1 MNLHIKY
8 ISYVSSIIVLIFVYV
23 INFYPNYSLN
33 QELHLFE
40 TISVGLFVLFA
51 ITYRSTN
58 NLKFIFDFLTRIKR
72 SVSKEYS
79 RNKYFLKSIS
89 LLFFV
94 LLAAKQ
100 LLFINKYTVNM
111 LYWDQWDFYNP
122 LFNNETLWQAF
133 THQHGPHRQ
142 GIGFILTE
150 FLAKESGWNTRWDA
164 FGISFCLIF
173 SAFIAISILLKS
185 SINNAFYLVL
195 VPLAFFTPHSWE
207 MLVGPSNISHGAM
220 PVLLIMLYCLTLFS
234 GKPLSRWFCLLS
246 INFCC
251 VFTGFGLFIGLITP
265 LLAILELIQSI
276 KLRRI
281 HYTAI
286 TTISFVLSIL
296 TWALFFKDYKFAD
309 TAPSGPSTFYS
320 KIKFTALLLSHFYG
334 ASHASYISLF
344 LGYAL
349 VIVFTYIIALSTFK
363 LIKNNVIETPFVSV
377 IFCLSVYTLFYC
389 AGTAYGRAGS
399 TDLNAWSAP
408 RYVTLL
414 IPGVFALILF
424 FTGWIRSTIW
434 SIILCLSLSIGMF
447 HLASYE
453 KDGIEYFSNGRKAW
467 KDIYLK
473 TGDALKADK
482 ISNFQVYPA
491 NVLDYKLNYLKKNKL
506 NLFQVDPK

>member
-334 ASHASYISLF
+334 AVTEA
-344 LGYAL
+344 
-349 VIVFTYIIALSTFK
+349 K
-363 LIKNNVIETPFVSV
+363 LIAAMAMPENNLLVKFILIYFGLEISILVLKNNYWSVTFAQPVLSGPPRLPPIFVDSMEAFTLPPTIETVTYFPVSE
-377 IFCLSVYTLFYC
+377 
-389 AGTAYGRAGS
+389 
-399 TDLNAWSAP
+399 AP
-408 RYVTLL
+408 
-414 IPGVFALILF
+414 
-424 FTGWIRSTIW
+424 
-434 SIILCLSLSIGMF
+434 
-447 HLASYE
+447 
-453 KDGIEYFSNGRKAW
+453 
-467 KDIYLK
+467 
-473 TGDALKADK
+473 
-482 ISNFQVYPA
+482 
-491 NVLDYKLNYLKKNKL
+491 
-506 NLFQVDPK
+506 